1 MSQLSVSMTADEAD
15 LFAKLTTMIAKVAEG
30 EAAFKKAGETSNA
43 AAAASKAAAEQ
54 AEAVAR
60 AQAQLAKE
68 HEAFAN
74 GGRRLAEQLLKSN
87 ETLEESYERQKTQI
101 KAAHEAGKIGAKE
114 HENALAVLQNKHEQA
129 QEAQIKAAKEQAEA
143 IQKVREAQERAA
155 LAQEKAALESSDSYR
170 KNQKEIENG
179 IALVDRLRVAN
190 TSLEDK
196 YKQMAI
202 EVTKAHQAGKI
213 TAEQHDQAID
223 QLKREYDGLNK
234 NQETMGQKLESS
246 FLSMVAGWGS
256 VAVAVKLVT
265 DAITFQNDQIQKG
278 VDLVNKQDD
287 PFKNLTTV
295 SADRLELTERIM
307 QSERLQTTE
316 GMDAARAANMVF
328 AMDSEGIIGKNKTI
342 QENDAAVALFGNL
355 NRFTNPETMVK
366 VAGQMEKSFGM
377 GVEESINMTL
387 KAAET
392 SKMTPSEMANQ
403 LALASAG
410 ASQFTGAD
418 QRDVAVETAAIVSGL
433 TGVHGNRAGDIAK
446 SAMMKLAT
454 AFPDATP
461 MEAAKLANQM
471 DAEARR
477 EMFGEDQQLTIFL
490 SDIARGEERYAGLVG
505 DVESATN
512 LSGTAQSEIAKN
524 LAVSDANPYSAQLR
538 MTNAAKAREELA
550 AKRKAMVGLNN
561 QAAQADAMA
570 DIADGGGFTG
580 NWLPDSVEG
589 MLVRTARATADF
601 FATPLQ
607 GSDRIETDIERE
619 KTLRSQVGG
628 ARLGLD
634 PSMTPQGL
642 PGSDPE
648 AERRHQETLRAL
660 MLQNQPT
667 PTRPGDDR

>member
-1 MSQLSVSMTADEAD
+1 MSQLSVTMSADEAD
-15 LFAKLTTMIAKVAEG
+15 LFAKLTSMIAKVAES

-60 AQAQLAKE
+60 ATAQAAKE
-68 HEAFAN
+68 QDAFAA
-74 GGRRLAEQLLKSN
+74 GGKRLADQLLRSN

-114 HENALAVLQNKHEQA
+114 HESALSVLQARHEQA
-129 QEAQIKAAKEQAEA
+129 KEAE
-143 IQKVREAQERAA
+143 
-155 LAQEKAALESSDSYR
+155 EKAARESTEAHKR
-170 KNQKEIENG
+170 NQREIESG
-179 IALVDRLRVAN
+179 INLVDRLRVAN

-196 YKQMAI
+196 YKQMAV

-213 TAEQHDQAID
+213 TAEQHDRAID
-223 QLKREYDGLNK
+223 QLKQEYDGLTK
-234 NQETMGQKLESS
+234 NQDTMGRKFEESA
-246 FLSMVAGWGS
+246 LSMIAGWGS
-256 VAVAVKLVT
+256 IAMAVKIAT
-265 DAITFQNDQIQKG
+265 DAITFQNEQIQKG
-278 VDLVNKQDD
+278 IDLVKKQDD

-307 QSERLQTTE
+307 QSENLQTNE

-328 AMDSEGIIGKNKTI
+328 ALDSEGIIGKNKTI
-342 QENDAAVALFGNL
+342 RENDAAVALFGNL
-355 NRFTNPETMVK
+355 NRFTNPETMVQ

-377 GVEESINMTL
+377 GVEESINLTL

-403 LALASAG
+403 LAMASAG
-410 ASQFTGAD
+410 AAQFTGAD
-418 QRDVAVETAAIVSGL
+418 QRNVAIETAAIVSGL

-446 SAMMKLAT
+446 SAMMKLAG

-461 MEAAKLANQM
+461 MEAARMANEM
-471 DAEARR
+471 DAESRSK
-477 EMFGEDQQLTIFL
+477 MFGEDQQLTIFL
-490 SDIARGEERYAGLVG
+490 SDIARGGDRYGGLIG
-505 DVESATN
+505 DVRSAADR
-512 LSGTAQSEIAKN
+512 SGTAQSEITKN
-524 LAVSDANPYSAQLR
+524 LAISDANPYSAQLR
-538 MTNAAKAREELA
+538 MANAAAAREEIA

-561 QAAQADAMA
+561 QATQAQALE
-570 DIADGGGFTG
+570 DIANGGGFTG
-580 NWLPDSVEG
+580 NWLPDSIES
-589 MLVRTARATADF
+589 MLVRTVRAGADF
-601 FATPLQ
+601 FGAPLQ
-607 GSDRIETDIERE
+607 GGDRIESEVERE

-628 ARLGLD
+628 TRLGLD
-634 PSMTPQGL
+634 QSMIPQGL

-660 MLQNQPT
+660 TLQNQPT